1 MRRFT
6 KSLQEASHKYL
17 NHSKPKPPTTPGRKT
32 DAIFENQSSLFNQD
46 DSKKP
51 GIFSRMAKSAGGV
64 AQKLSNAKGALQQ
77 FNQDAENY
85 GTMAAVGA
93 RTADQEK
100 ETQQN
105 PGNNNSLF
113 NQQQTNQ
120 QQTNQQRTNQQQPV
134 RSDIQWN
141 NWARNAWPKIP
152 AEAKKFFGDDM
163 NKFIEYKKQEASLRQ
178 QGVNI

>member
-32 DAIFENQSSLFNQD
+32 DAIFEDQSNLFNQD

-51 GIFSRMAKSAGGV
+51 GIFRRIGSGMK
-64 AQKLSNAKGALQQ
+64 KLSNANLALQR
-77 FNQDAENY
+77 FNQDAEEH
-85 GTMAAVGA
+85 GTLGAASV
-93 RTADQEK
+93 RMADQEQ
-100 ETQQN
+100 EQN
-105 PGNNNSLF
+105 PGNNNGLF

-120 QQTNQQRTNQQQPV
+120 QQTNQQQPGGA
-134 RSDIQWN
+134 DIQWQ